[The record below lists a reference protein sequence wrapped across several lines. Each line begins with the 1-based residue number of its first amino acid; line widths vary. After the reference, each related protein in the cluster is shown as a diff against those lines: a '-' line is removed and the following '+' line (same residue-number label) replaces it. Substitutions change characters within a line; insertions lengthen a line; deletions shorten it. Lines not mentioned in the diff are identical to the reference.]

1 MEEFLKNISSFE
13 IGKKDVILA
22 GDLLMLQD
30 YTNSLAINMNSI
42 FDGIFFDENVFKGLS
57 NIEKAEFIRSEIS
70 PAVLRAFK
78 TAEGLSYSS
87 LQSYLKDKGLL
98 FAPAA
103 ADPVI
108 ERMKDIIGGGLRRIV
123 NEDNFTAGVNV
134 FKSGFEQVV
143 NSAPRT
149 SIVNTSVKVFD
160 ITGEHLEA
168 KRITKA
174 SGSCDFCIQKAA
186 QSFRIRKNSSFNGFH
201 DKCRCKVAII

>member
-1 MEEFLKNISSFE
+1 MS
-13 IGKKDVILA
+13 KKDAIFA

-30 YTNSLAINMNSI
+30 YTNSLAINMVNV
-42 FDGIFFDENVFKGLS
+42 FNDIFFDEDAFKLLS
-57 NIEKAEFIRSEIS
+57 NAEKADFIRNKIS

-78 TAEGLSYSS
+78 TAEDLSYSS
-87 LQSYLKDKGLL
+87 LQSFLKEKGLL

-108 ERMKDIIGGGLRRIV
+108 ERLKDIIGGGLRRIV
-123 NEDNFTAGVNV
+123 NEDNFDAGINI

-168 KRITKA
+168 RRITQA
-174 SGSCDFCIQKAA
+174 SDACDFCIQKAS
-186 QSFRIRKNSSFNGFH
+186 QSFKIRRNSSFNGFH